1 MKDQFLCKALLA
13 LVLALSVIF
22 GSGIVTEKTGIAL
35 VSTVYACSASSGGG
49 C

>member
-1 MKDQFLCKALLA
+1 MKAQFLRKALLA

-22 GSGIVTEKTGIAL
+22 GSGIVTEKTGIAF
-35 VSTVYACSASSGGG
+35 VPVVYACGSGNGGG